1 MRRIALLLLTVL
13 AITSCEENTGS
24 KKKSKHNNQNKDTA
38 KTTSQPGFDKY
49 VASLSA
55 IPLPFKNSTIT
66 GSIKSYSKN
75 YDKTGFEKY
84 KHVWTTQPIGV
95 LYRTDNYVVTMETS
109 VGEDG
114 QVPYINSYDKK
125 GDKID
130 SLAPYKKTGFDMGY
144 ESVEY
149 LTVNADKT
157 ISVIDSTKRW
167 KLNKDKTDIVK
178 NSMKLS
184 VGTTVFVIA
193 KDGKI
198 RKQ

>member
-1 MRRIALLLLTVL
+1 MRRVALLLFTVL

-24 KKKSKHNNQNKDTA
+24 KKKSKHKNQNKD
-38 KTTSQPGFDKY
+38 SVQSIGQPGFDKY

-55 IPLPFKNSTIT
+55 VPLPFKNSTVT

-75 YDKTGFEKY
+75 YDKTGFQKF
-84 KHVWTTQPIGV
+84 KHAWTTQPIGV
-95 LYRTDNYVVTMETS
+95 LYKTDSYVVTMETS

-114 QVPYINSYDKK
+114 QVPYLNSYDKK
-125 GDKID
+125 GNKID

-157 ISVIDSTKRW
+157 IRVIDSTKRW
-167 KLNKDKTDIVK
+167 KLNKEKTDIIK
-178 NSMKLS
+178 NTMKLS
-184 VGTTVFVIA
+184 VDTTVFAVT
-193 KDGKI
+193 KEGKI